1 MNKGGTMHFRSKVII
16 AIITLVCLCSCSK
29 RFIFEGEGDCGVY
42 HHIRFKYDYNMK
54 FADAFANE
62 VNSLSL
68 YVFDD
73 NNILVQEI
81 NVDDK
86 ETLASDTFEILL
98 EPTPGNYQLLALG
111 GMENET
117 SFDLIPETKIGET
130 TLEEMQVKMHR
141 DYDDNGDA
149 FVENDLRPLFHGTL
163 PLTVTEEEGTYTSTV
178 SLTKNTNVIRIMLQ
192 EMSDGEVDAEKFIFE
207 ITDKSGLHAWD
218 NSRLEDDTITFKPW
232 SVTTGT
238 ADIEDYSR
246 TKTPVSVA
254 LAEHTIGRMKAGN
267 SPILTVKKRENGE
280 TVLRL
285 PIADYALL
293 TKGNYN
299 KNMSDQEYLDRQD
312 EYTMTFFLD
321 EGEWLSSVILINS
334 WRVVINEE
342 DI

>member
-1 MNKGGTMHFRSKVII
+1 MNKGGTMHFRSKII
-16 AIITLVCLCSCSK
+16 TAIITLVCLCSCSK

-86 ETLASDTFEILL
+86 ETLASDSFEILL

-141 DYDDNGDA
+141 NYDDNGNA
-149 FVENDLRPLFHGTL
+149 FVENDLLPLFHGTL

-218 NSRLEDDTITFKPW
+218 NSRLEDDTITFRPW

-246 TKTPVSVA
+246 TNSPVSVA

-299 KNMSDQEYLDRQD
+299 KKMSDQEYLDRQD